1 MDSKTDFASF
11 LKKFRLYVKEKKMT
25 HIDNIWREFSNNLRE
40 FILKRTSDESVA
52 DDILQEVFVKIHS
65 RIDTLKDVR
74 RMNGWIYQIARH
86 TIIDYYRTKKVTAE
100 LPETIASFEK
110 SDYNDGIDALSCIEA
125 MVDQLPEKYRQAL
138 ILTTYQGLTQKEMGE
153 KLGLSISGAKS
164 RSQRAREK
172 LKDMLMECCDFELD
186 RFGKIIDYEPKD
198 PSSTNG

>member
-25 HIDNIWREFSNNLRE
+25 HIDNIWREFSKNLRE

-74 RMNGWIYQIARH
+74 RLNGWIYQIARH

-138 ILTTYQGLTQKEMGE
+138 ILTTYQGLTQKEMGK

>member
-1 MDSKTDFASF
+1 
-11 LKKFRLYVKEKKMT
+11 MT

-172 LKDMLMECCDFELD
+172 LKNMLMECCDFELD